1 MSVAAGAET
10 RDFSHFVQKLDGGIA
25 RLDLAV
31 DGITCAACM
40 MQIEGGLAA
49 VPNVTRARV
58 NLTNRRVAVEWKEG
72 SLDPARVIDR
82 LKELGY
88 KAYPFDPATAESDEE
103 AESRF
108 LLRCLA
114 VAAFAAM
121 NVMLL
126 SVSVWSGN
134 ASDITPEQRDFFHW
148 LSALIALPAA
158 AYAGQPFFRS
168 AIRGL
173 LAKNLNMDVP
183 ITLGVVLA
191 LGMSVVETMNHAE
204 HAYFDSALMLL
215 TFLLIGRYLD
225 QNMRRRTRAVAGNL
239 AALKSETATKFI
251 SAGEIREVPVAS
263 IRPGDLVLVRPGE
276 RIAIDGKIV
285 EGRSDIDQSLITGE
299 TAHLPAAKGAMVY
312 AGTLNVSG
320 TLRVEVSAAA
330 KGTLLDDITRL
341 LDNAVAARS
350 RYMRLADRAAQLYS
364 PVVHVTALATLL
376 GWVAFGATWHDATIT
391 AIVVLI
397 ITCPCALGLAIP
409 AVQIV
414 ASGALFKSGVLLNAG
429 DAIERLADVDVVIF
443 DKTGTLTLPE
453 PEVVNAADIPPE
465 ALALAGRLALASRH
479 PLAAAVARAAGA
491 ATPLAGAVEEPGQ
504 GVRAVC
510 DGLEFRLGRPSYCD
524 AERQAEAIG
533 LADPEA
539 SMIALAYGAE
549 RFIFAVRQR
558 LREDAPAIIT
568 RLKQEGYAV
577 EILSGD
583 RQAAVAHVA
592 HGLRLANARAAVTP
606 ADKIVHIEFLKAQ
619 GRKVLMVGDGLND
632 APALAAADVSLSPV
646 TAVHLSQAAADA
658 VFLGDRLAPV
668 SEVLAIARKAKRIM
682 RENLYLAVIYNV
694 IAVPVAIAGLA
705 TPLIAALAMSG
716 SSILVTANAL
726 RARRTEAL

>member
-1 MSVAAGAET
+1 MSAAAGAQT
-10 RDFSHFVQKLDGGIA
+10 RDFSHFVRQLDGGIA

-40 MQIEGGLAA
+40 VQIEGSLAA

-58 NLTNRRVAVEWKEG
+58 NLTNRRVAIEWREG
-72 SLDPARVIDR
+72 TLDPARLIDR
-82 LKELGY
+82 LRELGY
-88 KAYPFDPATAESDEE
+88 KAYPFDPAKAESDEE
-103 AESRF
+103 KESRF
-108 LLRCLA
+108 LLRCLG
-114 VAAFAAM
+114 VAGFAAM

-134 ASDITPEQRDFFHW
+134 VSDITPEQRDFFHW

-168 AIRGL
+168 ALRSL
-173 LAKNLNMDVP
+173 FARNLNMDVP

-215 TFLLIGRYLD
+215 TFLLVGRYLD
-225 QNMRRRTRAVAGNL
+225 QNMRRRTRTVASNL
-239 AALKSETATKFI
+239 AALKSETATKFV
-251 SAGEIREVPVAS
+251 SAEEIREVPVAS

-276 RIAIDGKIV
+276 RIAIDGIV
-285 EGRSDIDQSLITGE
+285 TEGRSDIDQSLVTGE
-299 TAHLPAAKGAMVY
+299 TAHLSVAKGAVVY

-320 TLRVEVSAAA
+320 TLRVQVSAAA
-330 KGTLLDDITRL
+330 AGTLLDEITRL
-341 LDNAVAARS
+341 LDNAVATRS

-364 PVVHVTALATLL
+364 PVVHLTALATML

-409 AVQIV
+409 AVQVV
-414 ASGALFKSGVLLNAG
+414 ASGALFKSSVLLNAG
-429 DAIERLADVDVVIF
+429 DAIERLAEVDTVIF

-453 PEVVNAADIPPE
+453 PEVVNAADVFPDV
-465 ALALAGRLALASRH
+465 LALAGRLALASRH

-491 ATPLAGAVEEPGQ
+491 ATPLGGAAEEPGQ
-504 GVRAVC
+504 GVRADF
-510 DGLEFRLGRPSYCD
+510 DGLELRLGRPSFCD
-524 AERQAEAIG
+524 AERQAQAVG

-539 SMIALAYGAE
+539 SVIAFAYGHE
-549 RFIFAVRQR
+549 RFVFAVRQR
-558 LREDAPAIIT
+558 LREDAVAVIAGLT
-568 RLKQEGYAV
+568 KEGYSV

-583 RQAAVAHVA
+583 REAAVTHVA
-592 HGLRLANARAAVTP
+592 RLLGVTSPRAAVMP
-606 ADKIVHIEFLKAQ
+606 ADKIAHIERLKRQ
-619 GRKVLMVGDGLND
+619 GRRVLMVGDGLND

-668 SEVLAIARKAKRIM
+668 SEALAVARKAKRLM
-682 RENLYLAVIYNV
+682 RENLLLAVIYNF

-705 TPLIAALAMSG
+705 TPLVAALAMSG
-716 SSILVTANAL
+716 SSVLVTANAL
-726 RARRTEAL
+726 RARRTGAI